1 MILNVPKT
9 LLASALVVCVMS
21 MSSIE
26 GSAQQTIKAGGVL
39 SGELHAMLN
48 RGPEGK
54 SIETFQIISEPRKL
68 PEPNGLCNL
77 ETGPETFE
85 IVASGSA
92 DISRLKELIGKQISI
107 KANEMSC
114 SEVAGQMS
122 DAVVSKWSLVKTN

>member
-1 MILNVPKT
+1 MILNLPKIP
-9 LLASALVVCVMS
+9 LALALVVGAIAL
-21 MSSIE
+21 SSIE

-39 SGELHAMLN
+39 SGELHAMRN

-54 SIETFQIISEPRKL
+54 SVETFQIISEPRKL
-68 PEPNGLCNL
+68 PEPSGLCNL

-85 IVASGSA
+85 IVANGGA

-114 SEVAGQMS
+114 SEAAGQMS